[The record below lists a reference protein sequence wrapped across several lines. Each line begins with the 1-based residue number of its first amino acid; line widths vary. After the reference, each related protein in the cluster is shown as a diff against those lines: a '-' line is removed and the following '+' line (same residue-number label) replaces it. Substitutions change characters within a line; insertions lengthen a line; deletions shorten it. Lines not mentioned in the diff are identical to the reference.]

1 MCKWLFQFM
10 LVVVFYLLFCKVL
23 DGGAKGLSFSEC
35 TKMIAFVTI
44 LHILAFVGAWV
55 ASRPLKLP
63 QRIAMVFV
71 ASQKSE
77 GMSLTIITAI
87 FNSDDVG
94 LYMLPVVVYHTVQM
108 ILASL
113 LTGYFRAMVERA
125 DCEDLQLIDP
135 LADPECQVSPENLLP
150 DEDPEPKF

>member
-1 MCKWLFQFM
+1 M
-10 LVVVFYLLFCKVL
+10 VVLFYLLFCKVL
-23 DGGAKGLSFSEC
+23 AGGAKGLSFSEC

-55 ASRPLKLP
+55 ASRPLRLP

-77 GMSLTIITAI
+77 GMSLTILTAI
-87 FNSDDVG
+87 FDSDDVG

-108 ILASL
+108 ILASV
-113 LTGYFRAMVERA
+113 LTGHFRAMVERV
-125 DCEDLQLIDP
+125 DCEALGGDHDLTNP
-135 LADPECQVSPENLLP
+135 LVDPECQVSPETLLP
-150 DEDPEPKF
+150 AEDVKPKF